1 MIEPFSTVVDLQAG
15 TLRPADRIIRR
26 NLSDMA
32 LMYADIQ
39 AANRILK
46 DEGDRLIYEVHAVNL
61 PEAEGMVLY
70 STTIIQPGR
79 IGDEYHMTKG
89 HFHAKRDRAELYL
102 GLSGH
107 GFLVLQS
114 EQGAVR
120 GVPMQSGTIAYVP
133 PLWAHRTVNVGNEP
147 FSFLAVW
154 PGDAGHDYGTIEQT
168 GFAQC
173 LVDRNG
179 QPIFVDCP
187 HRTYPRS

>member
-1 MIEPFSTVVDLQAG
+1 MMEPFSTFIDLQLG
-15 TLRPADRIIRR
+15 TLHPVDRVVRR

-32 LMYADIQ
+32 QSYIDIQ
-39 AANRILK
+39 AATQILT
-46 DEGDRLIYEVHAVNL
+46 DEGDRLIYEVYVVDL

-102 GLSGH
+102 GLSGE

-114 EQGAVR
+114 EEGALR
-120 GVPMQSGTIAYVP
+120 GVAMKPGTLAYVP
-133 PLWAHRTVNVGNEP
+133 PLWAHRTVNVGAEP

-154 PGDAGHDYGTIEQT
+154 PGDAGHDYEAIEQT

-179 QPIFVDCP
+179 QPMFVDHP
-187 HRTYPRS
+187 